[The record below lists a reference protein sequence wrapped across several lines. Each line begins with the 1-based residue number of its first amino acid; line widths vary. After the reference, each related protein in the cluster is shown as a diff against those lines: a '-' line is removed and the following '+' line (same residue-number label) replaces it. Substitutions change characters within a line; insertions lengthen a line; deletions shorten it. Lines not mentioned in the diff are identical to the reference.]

1 MSVTKN
7 KLRKNIALVVIA
19 MERFERSCCLLVGA
33 NCSGISVCGI
43 YQVYVPLSELARSLP
58 GKGICFVSRLRRC

>member
-19 MERFERSCCLLVGA
+19 MERFERSVLLVGA

-43 YQVYVPLSELARSLP
+43 YVPLSELARSLP

>member
-1 MSVTKN
+1 MSVTKY

-19 MERFERSCCLLVGA
+19 MERFERSVLLVGA

>member
-19 MERFERSCCLLVGA
+19 MERFERSVLLVGA
-33 NCSGISVCGI
+33 NCSGISVCGT